1 MPPITQDILQ
11 DSPRVIFTS
20 DNLPILRNINSE
32 SVDLIYLD
40 PPFNSGKQWANPVE
54 AAGRR
59 AMAEFKDTWETSD
72 IHIDEQYALGR
83 EYPAAVSIIDAL
95 AEVNGDS
102 WKAYLI
108 YMGVRLVEMR
118 RILKPTGSIYY
129 HCDPVMS
136 HGVKLLMD
144 AIFGGE
150 NFRNEI
156 IWRIGWVSGFK
167 TQKRGWIRNHDI
179 LLYYVKTPQAATR
192 FNKEYIPYPAGYIR
206 RDGNKPNGKGVPMED
221 TWNCSQVDTLDS
233 IMIKSF
239 SREKTGYPTQKPL
252 ALLERVIK
260 ASSNEGDIV
269 LDPFCGCATTCLA
282 AERLGRYWIGVDLSE
297 QTASLVVERLQKE
310 SDRVLVS
317 AADEI
322 KHLRKAPQ
330 RTDLQGKRSKD
341 SVLKPILHRRQG
353 EICLGCD
360 RKIVEMDLMDL
371 DHIIAKSR
379 GGQDIDDNLQLLCR
393 TCNSMKGDKG
403 MDTLRKKVLQKRAER
418 DMQEWREKQE
428 RKRKLEMEI
437 PAPD

>member
-1 MPPITQDILQ
+1 MPLTTQDILQ
-11 DSPRVIFTS
+11 DSPRAIFTG
-20 DNLPILRNINSE
+20 DNLPVLRGMNSD

-72 IHIDEQYALGR
+72 IHIDERYSLGR

-144 AIFGGE
+144 AIFGRA

-156 IWRIGWVSGFK
+156 VWFYHDTPGRPKKDFARK
-167 TQKRGWIRNHDI
+167 HDI
-179 LLYYVKTPQAATR
+179 LLRYSTDNNYFFNAADVQVPIKAESITRYQTALNLGGKATKTPESVW
-192 FNKEYIPYPAGYIR
+192 FFPAVKK
-206 RDGNKPNGKGVPMED
+206 N
-221 TWNCSQVDTLDS
+221 
-233 IMIKSF
+233 
-239 SREKTGYPTQKPL
+239 SRESTGYPTQKPM
-252 ALLERVIK
+252 ALLNRIIA
-260 ASSNEGDIV
+260 ASSKQGDIV
-269 LDPFCGCATTCLA
+269 LDPFCGCATTCLS
-282 AERLGRYWIGVDLSE
+282 AEKLGRHWIGIDLSE
-297 QTASLVVERLQKE
+297 QAAKLVVARLQKE

-322 KHLRKAPQ
+322 KYLRKAPQ
-330 RTDLQGKRSKD
+330 RTDLQGRRRKD
-341 SVLKPILHRRQG
+341 GVLKPILYRTQG
-353 EICLGCD
+353 GKCPGCD
-360 RKIVEMDLMDL
+360 REVESDFMDL

-379 GGQDIDDNLQLLCR
+379 GGQDIDENLQLLCR
-393 TCNSMKGDKG
+393 QCNVWKGDKG

-418 DMQEWREKQE
+418 DMQKWREE
-428 RKRKLEMEI
+428 RDRKRKLEMET
-437 PAPD
+437 PTPE